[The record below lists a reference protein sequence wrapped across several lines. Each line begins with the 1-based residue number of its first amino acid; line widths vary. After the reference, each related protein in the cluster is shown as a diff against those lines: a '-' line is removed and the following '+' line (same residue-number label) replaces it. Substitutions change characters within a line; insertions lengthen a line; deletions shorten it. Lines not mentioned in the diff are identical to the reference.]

1 MAFLVFQLS
10 SHLFK
15 HQTFNRQFQALL
27 YPIIDV
33 FLKPKTVFLFFLLN

>member
-33 FLKPKTVFLFFLLN
+33 FFVKLKNVSLML